1 MRRLLFL
8 FALLPPGALAQLQL
22 FEFDGTTEAP
32 VSSLYQLPPAAP
44 GDNVITRFRAFNT
57 GVAAVTFQNLSI
69 AGEAFQI
76 SAAPSLPY
84 VIAPGSFAEFKVLFS
99 PDAVGGYS
107 ANLLVNTIA
116 VTLRGSAVAEPT
128 LAAGTTALAVGGT
141 ADFGT
146 VLFNTMSTESFTL
159 SNPNQSAVTVAQISV
174 AGGGFKGP
182 LGITTPLTLSPGQAA
197 SFQIVFAP
205 TAGATY
211 TGTLTIDQRTFN
223 LKGLGLDP
231 PLPAALMVFPA
242 TSVSSG
248 TQTSVSIQLASA
260 AQIAG
265 SGTLSMV
272 FEPSVAGVKD
282 DPAIQF
288 LTGPPRAA
296 TVTVAAGSTVGMF
309 GSESSLS
316 FQTGSTAGT
325 IVFTLQWGNRTQ
337 TASLTIA
344 PAQVYLDTTTGEL
357 EAGSVI
363 VGLVGYDNTYSAS
376 QLQFTFF
383 DTTGKA
389 LPPGLISVDVTQD
402 FKSYFATT
410 VAGGSFQLRAQFLVS
425 GDSVV
430 LGSVNVYITNSV
442 GVTSVTGIQL
452 SGTS

>member
-1 MRRLLFL
+1 
-8 FALLPPGALAQLQL
+8 
-22 FEFDGTTEAP
+22 
-32 VSSLYQLPPAAP
+32 
-44 GDNVITRFRAFNT
+44 VITRFRAFNT
-57 GVAAVTFQNLSI
+57 GLAAVTFQSLSI
-69 AGEAFQI
+69 AGEAFQV

-84 VIAPGSFAEFKVLFS
+84 VIAPGSFAEFDVLFS
-99 PDAVGGYS
+99 PDAVGSYS
-107 ANLLVNTIA
+107 ANMLVNTIA
-116 VTLRGSAVAEPT
+116 VTLQGTAVAEPT
-128 LAAGTTALAVGGT
+128 LSAGTSALAVGGT
-141 ADFGT
+141 ANFGKI
-146 VLFNTMSTESFTL
+146 LFDTTSTQSFTL
-159 SNPNQSAVTVAQISV
+159 SNPNQSAVTVSQIAL
-174 AGGGFKGP
+174 AGASFKGP
-182 LGITTPLTLSPGQAA
+182 IGITTPLTLSPGQAA

-211 TGTLTIDQRTFN
+211 TGTLTIDQRVFDLT
-223 LKGLGLDP
+223 GLGLDP
-231 PLPAALMVFPA
+231 PLPAAFMVFPA

-272 FEPSVAGVKD
+272 FQPSVAGVKD

-288 LTGPPRAA
+288 LTGPPRVA
-296 TVTVAAGSTVGMF
+296 TVTVAAGGSVGMF

-325 IVFTLQWGNRTQ
+325 IVFTLQWGNTKQ

-376 QLQFTFF
+376 QLQFTFY
-383 DTTGKA
+383 DTTGKQ
-389 LPPGLISVDVTQD
+389 LPPGLISVDVTQV
-402 FKSYFATT
+402 FQSYFATT
-410 VAGGSFQLRAQFLVS
+410 SAGGSFQLRAQFLVS

-430 LGSVNVYITNSV
+430 LGSVNVSITNSA
-442 GVTSVTGIQL
+442 GVTSVTGVQL